1 MSKQA
6 RDRQIRELPERL
18 RLIINRETENGLER
32 FRSGDFE
39 SRLAS
44 RLKATP
50 KEGRV
55 QPDRRWF
62 WIPAMGA
69 AGAAILALVVF
80 LWLGSPKRSAPHAA
94 SGAIGLALGRLP
106 GFRSLDI
113 SIRPESPS
121 SGAPSLS
128 ATIVSRVLVSV
139 AHEAAS
145 GPATPSLS
153 PQNLMPR
160 YNLQQKMEII
170 FEHRM
175 IERALSTYKN
185 KFGEA

>member
-6 RDRQIRELPERL
+6 RDKQIRELPERL
-18 RLIINRETENGLER
+18 RLIINRETEDGLER
-32 FRSGDFE
+32 FRPGDFE

-50 KEGRV
+50 KEGSVRTN
-55 QPDRRWF
+55 RRWF
-62 WIPAMGA
+62 WVPAMGA
-69 AGAAILALVVF
+69 TGAAILALVAF
-80 LWLGSPKRSAPHAA
+80 LWLGSPRRSAPPAA
-94 SGAIGLALGRLP
+94 SGAIGLTLGRLP

-113 SIRPESPS
+113 SIRPEFPS
-121 SGAPSLS
+121 SEAPSLS
-128 ATIVSRVLVSV
+128 ATIVSRVLVSA

-145 GPATPSLS
+145 GPATPGLS
-153 PQNLMPR
+153 PQNLKPR
-160 YNLQQKMEII
+160 YSLQQKMEII